1 MYQNLNK
8 RKKTN
13 FFKALFI
20 HDFYTKKFAAA
31 FWAGCCVSKN
41 YLKFEKMMESNFDW
55 KMDDEAC
62 SGFSCSKFLQ
72 I

>member
-31 FWAGCCVSKN
+31 VWAGWCVSKN
-41 YLKFEKMMESNFDW
+41 YLKFEKMMESNFD
-55 KMDDEAC
+55 
-62 SGFSCSKFLQ
+62 
-72 I
+72 